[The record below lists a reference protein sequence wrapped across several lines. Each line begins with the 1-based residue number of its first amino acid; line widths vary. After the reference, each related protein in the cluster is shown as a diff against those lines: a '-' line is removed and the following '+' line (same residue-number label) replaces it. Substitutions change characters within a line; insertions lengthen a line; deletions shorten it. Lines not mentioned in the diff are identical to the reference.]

1 LFFFSKA
8 ITYYGAPTLQGYFT
22 IALSLL
28 LSSLLFLFLLLCL
41 IHSTLTPRA
50 GTLKN
55 FQTWTLQEGSRL
67 CSSFFSSEPNLWCHH
82 IHMPIKTNRILI
94 ITATKKQSSDIF
106 TMGNQHSTTTPSEEQ
121 VITNDSIDK
130 EARAIVSELD
140 GEDAWYLTGAGSSE
154 LSTPGWGMS
163 SSEEEDEEEIDDEG
177 EYNNIFI
184 RRKVHLILQPSLAN
198 DNVRLSNRS
207 L

>member
-1 LFFFSKA
+1 
-8 ITYYGAPTLQGYFT
+8 
-22 IALSLL
+22 
-28 LSSLLFLFLLLCL
+28 
-41 IHSTLTPRA
+41 
-50 GTLKN
+50 
-55 FQTWTLQEGSRL
+55 
-67 CSSFFSSEPNLWCHH
+67 
-82 IHMPIKTNRILI
+82 
-94 ITATKKQSSDIF
+94 
-106 TMGNQHSTTTPSEEQ
+106 MGNQHSTTAPSEEQ